1 MGDEDT
7 VLVGESLRFQ
17 NAMHLTNFMNY
28 LYRTDEAQKWTCEA
42 TAENEEFHAD
52 GTAWRFCADCGER
65 REHKLEAHRAIA
77 RSVGAM
83 NVNMIKTGRFEN
95 LVMYLPEGMCLSDVA
110 AEVHAAA
117 EEQDR
122 WALDAVVSHV
132 DQPNGPH
139 LHVLGHL
146 KEGLRRKQGESLT
159 DALLGALLSDS

>member
-28 LYRTDEAQKWTCEA
+28 LYRTDKAQKWTCDS

-52 GTAWRFCADCGER
+52 GTAWRFCADYGER
-65 REHKLEAHRAIA
+65 REHKLDAHRAIA

-95 LVMYLPEGMCLSDVA
+95 LIMYPPAGMGLADLADEVHVA
-110 AEVHAAA
+110 AN
-117 EEQDR
+117 EQKR
-122 WALDAVVSHV
+122 WTLDAVVSHV

-146 KEGLRRKQGESLT
+146 KEGLRRKRGESLT
-159 DALLGALLSDS
+159 SALFGDL